1 MTGTVESNV
10 IVSDEVRAAV
20 GTGAAVV
27 AMETS
32 VVAGGS
38 YPHNLETA
46 LAVDR
51 CARDE
56 GAVPARVAVID
67 GALRVGVS
75 DDELERLAKAA
86 DSQKI
91 STRDLAVALHGGR
104 TGGTTVSSSLIA
116 TVAAGIRVFAVA
128 GIGGVHRGAEV
139 SFDISTDLTEFTR
152 SPVAVVCAGAKS
164 LLDPA
169 LTLEYLETVGV
180 PVIGYRSDDFPGY
193 YTRSTGQPV
202 PYRIDDLGE
211 LAAVM
216 HRHWGA
222 VSRSSVVVTHPIE
235 EEWSIDADLL
245 NTMVEDA
252 LREARATGATG
263 PALTPFVLAAISKA
277 TDGRSAL
284 VNRAVLEST
293 TRLAARLAVAEA
305 AVSAGGRLT
314 GAAVRA

>member
-1 MTGTVESNV
+1 MSSPDRSAV

-20 GTGAAVV
+20 ENREAVV

-32 VVAGGS
+32 VVAGGT
-38 YPHNLETA
+38 YPNNLETA

-51 CARDE
+51 CAREE

-75 DDELERLAKAA
+75 DEELERLAKAS
-86 DSQKI
+86 DDQKI
-91 STRDLAVALHGGR
+91 STRDLAMALHGGR
-104 TGGTTVSSSLIA
+104 TGGTTVSSALIG

-139 SFDISTDLTEFTR
+139 SFDVSTDLTEFTR

-164 LLDPA
+164 MLDPA

-193 YTRSTGQPV
+193 YTRSTGRPV
-202 PYRIDDLGE
+202 PHRLDDLAE
-211 LAAVM
+211 LAGVA
-216 HRHWGA
+216 HRHWAA
-222 VSRSSVVVTHPIE
+222 VSPSSVVVTHPIE

-245 NTMVEDA
+245 DTLVEEA
-252 LREARATGATG
+252 LREAHEAGATGA
-263 PALTPFVLAAISKA
+263 ALTPFVLSAIAKA
-277 TDGRSAL
+277 TDGRSAR

-293 TRLAARLAVAEA
+293 TRLAARLAVAE
-305 AVSAGGRLT
+305 T
-314 GAAVRA
+314 AVRAEVSTKATVGS